1 MEVEPFGV
9 ETWGSHVK
17 RTPPLSFPPTVNIK
31 AVQLVYLLM
40 IKIVYIYIFLPIY
53 TRTHTKESAFLFIQ
67 YLSISGNTQLLRQ
80 LGMNNPLVSFFQL
93 NDVILCQGKAQFS
106 ESHT

>member
-53 TRTHTKESAFLFIQ
+53 TRTNTHKRKCFFIYTIPFHQ
-67 YLSISGNTQLLRQ
+67 REHPTPPTTG
-80 LGMNNPLVSFFQL
+80 
-93 NDVILCQGKAQFS
+93 D
-106 ESHT
+106 E